1 MVGLIFFRS
10 MLISSCKS
18 LFHHLRFHAHCLPRI
33 FALSEPE
40 NAHVLLRPH
49 ASAPV
54 VARGLPLGATVE
66 VDLDAVAVAKHANP
80 SLDKQLARLV
90 PNSLPSKAFW
100 LHYFSHVHAIKA
112 HVASQARAR
121 AAHVSGSDPQLLA
134 TFTSVLQ
141 EGILVR
147 RHKQDGAV
155 ALTKLWLTGNS
166 LMMLEDGES
175 NPESL
180 NLDHIARV
188 TTGKSGGRHRA
199 IDELTL
205 NLITENHQFTFEAS
219 ARLEIQALIEG
230 FALLLSN

>member
-1 MVGLIFFRS
+1 LVVGIGPS
-10 MLISSCKS
+10 PPPSPY
-18 LFHHLRFHAHCLPRI
+18 RFHAHCLPRI
-33 FALSEPE
+33 FALAEPE

-54 VARGLPLGATVE
+54 VARGLPLGATIE
-66 VDLDAVAVAKHANP
+66 VDLDAVAVARHANP
-80 SLDKQLARLV
+80 NLDKQLARLV

-121 AAHVSGSDPQLLA
+121 AAHVSGSSDPQLLT
-134 TFTSVLQ
+134 TFTSVLK

-147 RHKQDGAV
+147 RHKHDGSV
-155 ALTKLWLTGNS
+155 LLTKLWLVGNS

-175 NPESL
+175 NPELL
-180 NLDHIARV
+180 NLDHIIRV

-205 NLITENHQFTFEAS
+205 NLITETNQYTFEAS